1 MKEKKKA
8 IIKKILAFISIVAI
22 IISIGAIE
30 TSNGYS
36 LIFFLGFS
44 ALLGLVAS
52 EGAE

>member
-1 MKEKKKA
+1 MKEKKA
-8 IIKKILAFISIVAI
+8 IIKKILVFICTVAI
-22 IISIGAIE
+22 IISVGAIDR
-30 TSNGYS
+30 SNGYS

>member
-1 MKEKKKA
+1 MKEKKA
-8 IIKKILAFISIVAI
+8 IIKKVLAFISIVSI
-22 IISIGAIE
+22 IISVGMIE
-30 TSNGYS
+30 KSDGYS